1 MDGGARWA
9 WKWRKAPDF
18 ILSLGYIEQYIGL
31 KILNIN
37 DYLVPGRK
45 PLSRAIR
52 RSRLFECFCCHAIFF
67 VIFFPSGLQNS

>member
-37 DYLVPGRK
+37 DYLAYTWQKRNCT
-45 PLSRAIR
+45 LMI
-52 RSRLFECFCCHAIFF
+52 LTHF
-67 VIFFPSGLQNS
+67 